1 MTYFKGQFKY
11 SFLWAFQMHETF
23 LNSKILRVGINIR
36 FFANL
41 FHPASPLE
49 YKLHETRKW
58 VLYTFTYTAVLSSLF
73 YM

>member
-23 LNSKILRVGINIR
+23 LNSKILRVGVNIR

-41 FHPASPLE
+41 FHPASPC
-49 YKLHETRKW
+49 
-58 VLYTFTYTAVLSSLF
+58 
-73 YM
+73 